1 MPFLLSVPSS
11 FSLFHLASW
20 SRFLLALPSLLLPAP
35 PLSPPTP
42 RRQPPTRHS
51 HRTGPLGLTA
61 HAHVP
66 GYEPCH
72 QVSAR
77 APHSRLTPNQVSL
90 SLSLPLSHTSLPLS
104 LISLSLSL
112 LLSIFPS
119 SSQAGPR
126 LHYRLLTLCP
136 AAYRPCAPGPA
147 LAHRAYIQ
155 PIYSLYSHYHALQE
169 RGVREQ
175 REDRGVLVWTHACRV
190 YSRPHAQE

>member
-104 LISLSLSL
+104 HLSLSLSPSL
-112 LLSIFPS
+112 YLSQLIAGRPS
-119 SSQAGPR
+119 PTLSPTDPVPR
-126 LHYRLLTLCP
+126 GLQTLCP
-136 AAYRPCAPGPA
+136 WASSGPQG
-147 LAHRAYIQ
+147 LYTAYIQ
-155 PIYSLYSHYHALQE
+155 PI
-169 RGVREQ
+169 
-175 REDRGVLVWTHACRV
+175 
-190 YSRPHAQE
+190 